1 MTQCGQILDYLMQ
14 GHTITQA
21 EAITLFGCY
30 RLGARIYDIK
40 GQGFD
45 IRREMEQGTNRFGE
59 PVRYARYWLK
69 NN

>member
-1 MTQCGQILDYLMQ
+1 MTPCGPILDYLMQ

>member
-1 MTQCGQILDYLMQ
+1 MTQCGMILDYLLD
-14 GHTITQA
+14 GNTITQA